1 MERNVGLFNESFPP
15 VMDGVA
21 VCVENYARWIQEKVG
36 GVSVVTPRKL
46 NAHYGQYPYEVL
58 DYASVPVPFRHPY
71 VTGIAQIDP
80 LLRAKLYRRRF
91 KIVHAHSPFS
101 AGLMAL
107 QVAKTQHIPLV
118 ATFHS
123 KFKDDFREVI
133 PSDMVVDQAIKVV
146 MEFFE
151 HADEVWVPQASVEEV
166 IREYGF
172 KGHVEV
178 VDNGSDL
185 VADYPDAYFEDA
197 RKALGIAPEE
207 FVFLFV
213 GQHIWQ
219 KNVRLVIDALERI
232 KDLPFRMF
240 FVGTGYAAGEMKELV
255 AQKGLSDKVTFTGM
269 LTEREKVTRY
279 YAAADL
285 FLFPSLYDNAPLV
298 VREAAAL
305 HTPAVMVEGSTAAE
319 ILRDGEN
326 GYLVP
331 NELDAFAARLRQLY
345 RDRAEVRRVGLTA
358 SRTIV
363 RSWEDVVGEVL
374 DRYDAIIAR
383 KTRIQAFE
391 IVSNSEK
398 SSMMKS
404 APAAA
409 RSSREA
415 FP

>member
-58 DYASVPVPFRHPY
+58 DYVSVPVPFRHPY

-133 PSDMVVDQAIKVV
+133 PSDMVVDQAIKIV
-146 MEFFE
+146 MEFFDR
-151 HADEVWVPQASVEEV
+151 ADEVWVPQASVEEV

-185 VADYPDAYFEDA
+185 VADYSDAYFEEA

-219 KNVRLVIDALERI
+219 KNVRLVIDALEKI

-240 FVGTGYAAGEMKELV
+240 FVGTGYAAGEMKDLV
-255 AQKGLSDKVTFTGM
+255 AHKGLSDKVTFTGM
-269 LTEREKVTRY
+269 LTEREEVTRY

-345 RDRAEVRRVGLTA
+345 RDRDEVRRVGLTA

-383 KTRIQAFE
+383 KTRIRPL
-391 IVSNSEK
+391 K
-398 SSMMKS
+398 
-404 APAAA
+404 
-409 RSSREA
+409 
-415 FP
+415 

>member
-1 MERNVGLFNESFPP
+1 M
-15 VMDGVA
+15 
-21 VCVENYARWIQEKVG
+21 ARSQ
-36 GVSVVTPRKL
+36 R
-46 NAHYGQYPYEVL
+46 
-58 DYASVPVPFRHPY
+58 
-71 VTGIAQIDP
+71 
-80 LLRAKLYRRRF
+80 
-91 KIVHAHSPFS
+91 
-101 AGLMAL
+101 
-107 QVAKTQHIPLV
+107 IPLV

-146 MEFFE
+146 MEFFD

-185 VADYPDAYFEDA
+185 VADYPDSYFEEA
-197 RKALGIAPEE
+197 RRALGIAPGE

-219 KNVRLVIDALERI
+219 KNVRLVIDALEQI

-255 AQKGLSDKVTFTGM
+255 GQKGLSDKVTFTGM
-269 LTEREKVTRY
+269 LTDRAEVTRY

-285 FLFPSLYDNAPLV
+285 FLFPSMYDNAPLV

-305 HTPAVMVEGSTAAE
+305 HTPAVMVEGSTAAT

-331 NELDAFAARLRQLY
+331 NDLQAFAARLRDLY
-345 RDRAEVRRVGLTA
+345 RDKAAVRRAGLAA

-374 DRYDAIIAR
+374 DRYDALIAR
-383 KTRIQAFE
+383 KTRIRPL
-391 IVSNSEK
+391 K
-398 SSMMKS
+398 
-404 APAAA
+404 
-409 RSSREA
+409 
-415 FP
+415 

>member
-21 VCVENYARWIQEKVG
+21 VCVENYAHWIQEKVG

-46 NAHYGQYPYEVL
+46 GAHYSQYPYEVL

-80 LLRAKLYRRRF
+80 LLRAKLRRRQF

-107 QVAKTQHIPLV
+107 QVARSQRIPLV

-146 MEFFE
+146 MEFFD

-185 VADYPDAYFEDA
+185 VADYPDSYFEEA
-197 RKALGIAPEE
+197 RRALGIAPGE

-219 KNVRLVIDALERI
+219 KNVRLVIDALEQI

-255 AQKGLSDKVTFTGM
+255 EQKGLSDKVTFTGM
-269 LTEREKVTRY
+269 LTDRAQVTRY

-285 FLFPSLYDNAPLV
+285 FLFPSMYDNAPLV

-305 HTPAVMVEGSTAAE
+305 HTPAVMVEGSTAAT

-331 NELDAFAARLRQLY
+331 NDLDAFAARLRDLY
-345 RDRAEVRRVGLTA
+345 RDRAAVRRAGLAA

-374 DRYDAIIAR
+374 DRYDALIAR
-383 KTRIQAFE
+383 KTRIRPL
-391 IVSNSEK
+391 K
-398 SSMMKS
+398 
-404 APAAA
+404 
-409 RSSREA
+409 
-415 FP
+415 

>member
-21 VCVENYARWIQEKVG
+21 VCVENYAHWIQEKVG

-46 NAHYGQYPYEVL
+46 NANYGQYPYEVL

-107 QVAKTQHIPLV
+107 QVAKSQRIPLV

-133 PSDMVVDQAIKVV
+133 PSDMVVDQAIKIV
-146 MEFFE
+146 MEFFDR
-151 HADEVWVPQASVEEV
+151 ADEVWVPQASVEEV

-185 VADYPDAYFEDA
+185 VADYPDTYFEDA
-197 RKALGIAPEE
+197 RKALGIASEE

-219 KNVRLVIDALERI
+219 KNVRLVIDALEKI

-240 FVGTGYAAGEMKELV
+240 FVGTGYAAGEMKDLV
-255 AQKGLSDKVTFTGM
+255 AEKGLSDKVTFTGM

-305 HTPAVMVEGSTAAE
+305 HTPAVMVEGSTAAT

-331 NELDAFAARLRQLY
+331 NELDTFAARLRELY
-345 RDRAEVRRVGLTA
+345 RDREQVRRVGLAA

-374 DRYDAIIAR
+374 DRYDALIAR
-383 KTRIQAFE
+383 KTRIRPL
-391 IVSNSEK
+391 K
-398 SSMMKS
+398 
-404 APAAA
+404 
-409 RSSREA
+409 
-415 FP
+415 

>member
-185 VADYPDAYFEDA
+185 VADYPDAYFEEA
-197 RKALGIAPEE
+197 RKALGIAPDE

-383 KTRIQAFE
+383 KTRIRPL
-391 IVSNSEK
+391 K
-398 SSMMKS
+398 
-404 APAAA
+404 
-409 RSSREA
+409 
-415 FP
+415 

>member
-21 VCVENYARWIQEKVG
+21 VCVENYAHWIQEKVG

-46 NAHYGQYPYEVL
+46 GAHYSQYSYEVL

-80 LLRAKLYRRRF
+80 LLRAKLRRRQF

-107 QVAKTQHIPLV
+107 QVARSQRIPLV

-146 MEFFE
+146 MEFFD

-185 VADYPDAYFEDA
+185 VADYPDSYFEEA
-197 RKALGIAPEE
+197 RRALGIAPGE

-219 KNVRLVIDALERI
+219 KNVRLVIDALEKI

-255 AQKGLSDKVTFTGM
+255 EQKGLSDKVTFTGM
-269 LTEREKVTRY
+269 LTERAQVTRY

-305 HTPAVMVEGSTAAE
+305 HTPAVMVEGSTAAT

-331 NELDAFAARLRQLY
+331 NDLDAFAARLRELY
-345 RDRAEVRRVGLTA
+345 RDRAAVRRTGLAA

-374 DRYDAIIAR
+374 DRYNALIAR
-383 KTRIQAFE
+383 KTRIRPL
-391 IVSNSEK
+391 K
-398 SSMMKS
+398 
-404 APAAA
+404 
-409 RSSREA
+409 
-415 FP
+415 

>member
-46 NAHYGQYPYEVL
+46 NANYGQYPYEVL

-133 PSDMVVDQAIKVV
+133 PSDMVVDQAIKIV
-146 MEFFE
+146 MEFFDR
-151 HADEVWVPQASVEEV
+151 ADEVWVPQASVEEV

-185 VADYPDAYFEDA
+185 VADYSDAYFEEA
-197 RKALGIAPEE
+197 RKALGIAPGE

-219 KNVRLVIDALERI
+219 KNVRLVIDALEKI

-240 FVGTGYAAGEMKELV
+240 FVGTGYAAGEMKDLV

-331 NELDAFAARLRQLY
+331 NELDAFATRLRQLY
-345 RDRAEVRRVGLTA
+345 RDREQVRRVGLTA

-383 KTRIQAFE
+383 KTRIRPL
-391 IVSNSEK
+391 K
-398 SSMMKS
+398 
-404 APAAA
+404 
-409 RSSREA
+409 
-415 FP
+415 

>member
-21 VCVENYARWIQEKVG
+21 VCVENYAHWIQEKVG
-36 GVSVVTPRKL
+36 GVSVITPKKL
-46 NAHYGQYPYEVL
+46 GANYGQYPYEVL
-58 DYASVPVPFRHPY
+58 DYVSVPVPFRHPY

-133 PSDMVVDQAIKVV
+133 PSDMVVDQAIKIV
-146 MEFFE
+146 MEFFDR
-151 HADEVWVPQASVEEV
+151 ADEVWVPQASVEEV

-185 VADYPDAYFEDA
+185 VANYPDSYFKDA
-197 RKALGIAPEE
+197 RKALDIAPDE

-219 KNVRLVIDALERI
+219 KNVRLVIEALEKI

-269 LTEREKVTRY
+269 ITEREKVTRY

-305 HTPAVMVEGSTAAE
+305 HTPAVMVEGSTAAT

-331 NELDAFAARLRQLY
+331 NNLDAFAARLRDLY
-345 RDRAEVRRVGLTA
+345 RDREQVRRVGLSA

-374 DRYDAIIAR
+374 DRYDSIIAR
-383 KTRIQAFE
+383 KTRIRPL
-391 IVSNSEK
+391 K
-398 SSMMKS
+398 
-404 APAAA
+404 
-409 RSSREA
+409 
-415 FP
+415 

>member
-46 NAHYGQYPYEVL
+46 NANYGQYPYEVL

-71 VTGIAQIDP
+71 VTGIAQSDP

-133 PSDMVVDQAIKVV
+133 PSDMVVDQAIKIV
-146 MEFFE
+146 MEFFDR
-151 HADEVWVPQASVEEV
+151 ADEVWVPQASVEEV

-185 VADYPDAYFEDA
+185 VADYSDAYFEEA
-197 RKALGIAPEE
+197 RKALGIAPGE

-219 KNVRLVIDALERI
+219 KNVRLVIDALEKI

-240 FVGTGYAAGEMKELV
+240 FVGTGYAAGEMKDLV

-269 LTEREKVTRY
+269 LTEREQVTRY

-331 NELDAFAARLRQLY
+331 NELDAFATRLRQLY
-345 RDRAEVRRVGLTA
+345 RDREQVRRVGLTA

-383 KTRIQAFE
+383 KTRIRPL
-391 IVSNSEK
+391 K
-398 SSMMKS
+398 
-404 APAAA
+404 
-409 RSSREA
+409 
-415 FP
+415 

>member
-1 MERNVGLFNESFPP
+1 MEQNVGLFNESFPP

-80 LLRAKLYRRRF
+80 LLRAKLRRRRF

-146 MEFFE
+146 MEFFD

-185 VADYPDAYFEDA
+185 VADYSDAYFEDA
-197 RKALGIAPEE
+197 RKALGLAPEE

-240 FVGTGYAAGEMKELV
+240 FVGTGYAAGEMKDLV
-255 AQKGLSDKVTFTGM
+255 DQKGLSDKVTFTGM
-269 LTEREKVTRY
+269 LTEREKVTCY

-319 ILRDGEN
+319 ILQDGEN

-383 KTRIQAFE
+383 RTRIRPL
-391 IVSNSEK
+391 K
-398 SSMMKS
+398 
-404 APAAA
+404 
-409 RSSREA
+409 
-415 FP
+415 

>member
-1 MERNVGLFNESFPP
+1 MEKNVGLFNESFPP

-21 VCVENYARWIQEKVG
+21 VCVENYAHWIQEKVG
-36 GVSVVTPRKL
+36 GVSVITPRKL
-46 NAHYGQYPYEVL
+46 GAHYSQYPYEVL

-80 LLRAKLYRRRF
+80 LLRAKLRRRNF
-91 KIVHAHSPFS
+91 RIVHAHSPFS

-107 QVAKTQHIPLV
+107 QVARSQHIPLV

-146 MEFFE
+146 MEFFD

-185 VADYPDAYFEDA
+185 VADYPDSYFEEA
-197 RKALGIAPEE
+197 RRALGIAPGD

-219 KNVRLVIDALERI
+219 KNVRLVIDALEKI

-255 AQKGLSDKVTFTGM
+255 EQKGLSDKVTFTGM
-269 LTEREKVTRY
+269 LTERTQVTRY

-305 HTPAVMVEGSTAAE
+305 HTPAVMVEGSTAAT
-319 ILRDGEN
+319 ILHDGEN

-331 NELDAFAARLRQLY
+331 NDLEAFAARLRELY
-345 RDRAEVRRVGLTA
+345 RDRAAVRRAGLAA
-358 SRTIV
+358 SRSIV
-363 RSWEDVVGEVL
+363 RSWEDVVDEVL
-374 DRYDAIIAR
+374 DRYNALIAR
-383 KTRIQAFE
+383 KTRIRPL
-391 IVSNSEK
+391 K
-398 SSMMKS
+398 
-404 APAAA
+404 
-409 RSSREA
+409 
-415 FP
+415 

>member
-21 VCVENYARWIQEKVG
+21 VCVENYAHWIQEKVG

-58 DYASVPVPFRHPY
+58 DYVSVPVPFRHPY

-107 QVAKTQHIPLV
+107 QVAKSQHIPRV
-118 ATFHS
+118 ATVQS

-133 PSDMVVDQAIKVV
+133 PSDMVVDQAIKIV
-146 MEFFE
+146 MEFFDR
-151 HADEVWVPQASVEEV
+151 ADEVWVPQASVEEV

-185 VADYPDAYFEDA
+185 VADYPDAYFEEA
-197 RKALGIAPEE
+197 RKALGIAPGE

-219 KNVRLVIDALERI
+219 KNVRLVIDALEKI

-240 FVGTGYAAGEMKELV
+240 FVGTGYAAGEMKDLV

-305 HTPAVMVEGSTAAE
+305 HTPAVMVEGSTAAT

-331 NELDAFAARLRQLY
+331 NELDAFVARLRELY
-345 RDRAEVRRVGLTA
+345 RDREQVRRVGLSA

-374 DRYDAIIAR
+374 DRYDALIAR
-383 KTRIQAFE
+383 KTRIRPL
-391 IVSNSEK
+391 K
-398 SSMMKS
+398 
-404 APAAA
+404 
-409 RSSREA
+409 
-415 FP
+415 